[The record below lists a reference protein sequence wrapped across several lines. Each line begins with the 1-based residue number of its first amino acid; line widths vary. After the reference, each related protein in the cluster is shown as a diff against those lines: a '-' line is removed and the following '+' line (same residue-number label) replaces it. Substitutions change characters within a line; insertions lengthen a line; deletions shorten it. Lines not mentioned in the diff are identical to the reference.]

1 MATKKLKKRAQ
12 EMRERGVKVEEERR
26 TLILSLSLS
35 TTSWVFIY
43 FFRVPGEECSLAA
56 AIRMRESRRNECRER
71 ESHNDEA

>member
-12 EMRERGVKVEEERR
+12 EMRERGVKVERNGRR
-26 TLILSLSLS
+26 LFSLSLS
-35 TTSWVFIY
+35 ATSWVFIY